1 VPHVL
6 VPESQQ
12 VASDEVQPL
21 AHSGCL
27 ERCRDFRRLEE
38 RVGDVKTDDVVT
50 ETGKR
55 NGLRSLSA
63 PGVEHAQWLARW
75 REVGG
80 KLAADQLLAHRV
92 AHETQARKPR
102 INGGLE
108 PSGVGCDAI
117 AGALAPSRHFVARLT
132 AA

>member
-1 VPHVL
+1 ML

-21 AHSGCL
+21 AHIGCL
-27 ERCRDFRRLEE
+27 EGRSASCRLEE
-38 RVGDVKTDDVVT
+38 RVGEVKTNDVVT
-50 ETGKR
+50 ETGER

-63 PGVEHAQWLARW
+63 PGVEHVQWLARW
-75 REVGG
+75 GEVGR

-92 AHETQARKPR
+92 AHETQARQPR
-102 INGGLE
+102 IDSGLE
-108 PSGVGCDAI
+108 PSRVGRDAI
-117 AGALAPSRHFVARLT
+117 AGALAPGRHFVARLT